1 MSNSSLVNYTK
12 ISPNRTSPRRH
23 KIDTITI
30 HHMAGNLSVQECGQ
44 VFASSA
50 AQASA
55 NYGVDSKGRIG
66 LYVNE
71 SDRSW
76 ASSSPDNDHRAI
88 TIEVANSTLS
98 PDWKVSDT
106 AYKALIKLLVDI
118 CKRNKIKELKWT
130 GNPNETN
137 INKQNM
143 TVHRWFAPTLCP
155 GPYLFNKMGQIAKDV
170 NKELG
175 VVSTTK
181 PVTETTKPV
190 SSEFKV
196 KVTATALNYR
206 SGPGISYQINGT
218 LKKGE
223 VYTITKIE
231 YNGSTKWGKLKSG
244 AGWISL
250 QYTEKI

>member
-12 ISPNRTSPRRH
+12 LSPNRTSPRRH

-44 VFASSA
+44 VFASSS

-76 ASSSPDNDHRAI
+76 ASSSPANDHRAI
-88 TIEVANSTLS
+88 TIEVANSSLS
-98 PDWKVSDT
+98 PDWKVSEA
-106 AYKALIKLLVDI
+106 AYSSLIKLLVDI
-118 CKRNKIKELKWT
+118 CKRNNIKELKWI
-130 GNPNETN
+130 GNPNETD
-137 INKQNM
+137 ITKQNM

-155 GPYLFNKMGQIAKDV
+155 GPYLFNRMGQIAKDV
-170 NKELG
+170 NKQLG
-175 VVSTTK
+175 VSDK
-181 PVTETTKPV
+181 NKKEN
-190 SSEFKV
+190 SDNSEFKV
-196 KVTATALNYR
+196 KISASELNYR
-206 SGPGISYQINGT
+206 TGAGTSYPIKGT
-218 LKKGE
+218 VKKGE
-223 VYTITKIE
+223 VYTIVEVK
-231 YNGSTKWGKLKSG
+231 YNGTTKWGKLKSG

-250 QYTEKI
+250 AYTIEI